1 MPETSTQPNSAASL
15 AQRLKDKTKAD
26 LEQVEQLT
34 RSELEQLAKN
44 LQGALRGALSSTGS
58 ATEKQLQELSQR
70 LSQRLSQ
77 IDQQSQKLAETSA
90 KAWLKPFL
98 LGLSLLLGICAG
110 SWGLMQYLS
119 SSLESQLQT
128 RARLSQQIETQR
140 RTLAQI
146 ETQRRTLAQIE
157 AKTWGVELHQNAKGE
172 RFLVLP
178 QSVKPDAGWTV
189 GDRPAVKLSSN

>member
-44 LQGALRGALSSTGS
+44 LHGALKDALSSTGS
-58 ATEKQLQELSQR
+58 ATEKQLQELSKR

-128 RARLSQQIETQR
+128 RALLSQQIETQR
-140 RTLAQI
+140 RTLS
-146 ETQRRTLAQIE
+146 QIE
-157 AKTWGVELHQNAKGE
+157 AKTWGVVLHENAKGE